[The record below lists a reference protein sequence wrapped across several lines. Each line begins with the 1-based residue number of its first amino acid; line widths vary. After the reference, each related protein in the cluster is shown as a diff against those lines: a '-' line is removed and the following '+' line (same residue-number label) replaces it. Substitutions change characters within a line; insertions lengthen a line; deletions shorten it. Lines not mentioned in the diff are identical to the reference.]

1 MMKTKLKTLSPMMIL
16 SLIMVL
22 FISVAPVQAATAK
35 SGKVAITVPK
45 TTLYVGDSKNNSTL
59 ITVNYNNK
67 KVKSGVKYSTS
78 NKKIATVKKGK
89 IVASKKGTAT
99 ISVKYKNKTCR
110 IKITVK
116 NASLNLSEKSLS
128 LKKGKTYT
136 FKAFANKT
144 QLKATSVKW
153 STSNKKIVSVN
164 KNGTIKA
171 LKNGKAVITAKT
183 NFGTAKCTV
192 TVSSKP
198 SQSTEKPVET
208 KPSQP
213 AHQHTWVDHTA
224 TKTVTE
230 YIHHDAVYQ
239 DVTTP
244 AVTQKQIQCLG
255 CGKWFASAA
264 DLDNHAFAVQIGQE
278 SGNPSRCGSTSYD
291 AEREVVITPAKTEHK
306 LVKDAWDEP
315 IQKTETY
322 VDYQECT
329 GCHEHRQK

>member
-1 MMKTKLKTLSPMMIL
+1 MIMRKKKFIAMALVAML
-16 SLIMVL
+16 SLSGL
-22 FISVAPVQAATAK
+22 TGCSDKDKADISNK
-35 SGKVAITVPK
+35 LNNK
-45 TTLYVGDSKNNSTL
+45 TTETTKKDDSKADDKTSESKPDNKSDNKSDNKTSDSNS
-59 ITVNYNNK
+59 NSDKPANK
-67 KVKSGVKYSTS
+67 PSKPNGNTGS
-78 NKKIATVKKGK
+78 NKPSNG
-89 IVASKKGTAT
+89 SH
-99 ISVKYKNKTCR
+99 
-110 IKITVK
+110 
-116 NASLNLSEKSLS
+116 KSDS
-128 LKKGKTYT
+128 
-136 FKAFANKT
+136 
-144 QLKATSVKW
+144 
-153 STSNKKIVSVN
+153 ST
-164 KNGTIKA
+164 
-171 LKNGKAVITAKT
+171 
-183 NFGTAKCTV
+183 
-192 TVSSKP
+192 SKP
-198 SQSTEKPVET
+198 SQSTEKPAET

-315 IQKTETY
+315 VQKTETY